1 MTDNRVTDNRVPDNH
16 VTDTHVPGTHE
27 SFSRPDT
34 VRRSSNR
41 TFGLVFAAFF
51 FLVAS
56 LPLLRGHAW
65 RWWALP
71 CSAVFLFAAVL
82 APKVLGP
89 LNQAWTALGMLLHK
103 ITNPVILGAFFY
115 LVFAPFGWM
124 LRRMGK
130 DFLRLRPAPEA
141 ASYWIPRD
149 LPGPEPASMS
159 KQF

>member
-1 MTDNRVTDNRVPDNH
+1 MT
-16 VTDTHVPGTHE
+16 GAHE
-27 SFSRPDT
+27 KFSREDT
-34 VRRSSNR
+34 VRHSSNR
-41 TFGLVFAAFF
+41 TFGLVLAAFF

-65 RWWALP
+65 RLWPLPLSAAFLLAAL
-71 CSAVFLFAAVL
+71 L

-89 LNQAWTALGMLLHK
+89 LNQVWTALGIALHK
-103 ITNPVILGAFFY
+103 ITNPVILGIFFY
-115 LVFAPFGWM
+115 LVFAPFGWV

-141 ASYWIPRD
+141 ESYWIPRQP
-149 LPGPEPASMS
+149 PGPAPASMS

>member
-1 MTDNRVTDNRVPDNH
+1 MT
-16 VTDTHVPGTHE
+16 GTHE
-27 SFSRPDT
+27 SLNRPESI
-34 VRRSSNR
+34 RRSSNR

-71 CSAVFLFAAVL
+71 CSAVFLVAAIL

-89 LNQAWTALGMLLHK
+89 LNQAWTALGIALHK
-103 ITNPVILGAFFY
+103 ITNPLILGIFFY
-115 LVFAPFGWM
+115 LVFAPFGWV

-130 DFLRLRPAPEA
+130 DFLRLRPAPQA
-141 ASYWIPRD
+141 DSYWIPRQ
-149 LPGPEPASMS
+149 PAGPEPASMS

>member
-1 MTDNRVTDNRVPDNH
+1 MTS
-16 VTDTHVPGTHE
+16 THE
-27 SFSRPDT
+27 SFSRVES

-71 CSAVFLFAAVL
+71 CSAVFLIAAIL
-82 APKVLGP
+82 APRVLGP
-89 LNQAWTALGMLLHK
+89 LNRAWTALGIALHR
-103 ITNPVILGAFFY
+103 ITSPIILGILFY
-115 LVFAPFGWM
+115 LVFAPFGWV

-130 DFLRLRPAPEA
+130 DFLRLRPAPA
-141 ASYWIPRD
+141 ADSYWIPRQP
-149 LPGPEPASMS
+149 PGPEPASMS

>member
-1 MTDNRVTDNRVPDNH
+1 MTGTRETGTSETGARE
-16 VTDTHVPGTHE
+16 TGTHE
-27 SFSRPDT
+27 SFRRPET

-71 CSAVFLFAAVL
+71 CSGVFLIAALL

-89 LNQAWTALGMLLHK
+89 LNQAWTALGIALHK
-103 ITNPVILGAFFY
+103 ITSPVILGTFFY
-115 LVFAPFGWM
+115 LVFAPFGWL

-130 DFLRLRPAPEA
+130 DFLQLRRAPDA
-141 ASYWIPRD
+141 ASYWIPRQP
-149 LPGPEPASMS
+149 PGPEPASMS

>member
-1 MTDNRVTDNRVPDNH
+1 MTDNH
-16 VTDTHVPGTHE
+16 VTDTHVPDTRATGAHDTGTHE
-27 SFSRPDT
+27 SFSRPDA

-41 TFGLVFAAFF
+41 TFGLVFAGFF
-51 FLVAS
+51 FLVAG

-71 CSAVFLFAAVL
+71 CSVVFLFAAVL

-89 LNQAWTALGMLLHK
+89 LNRAWTALGMLLHK
-103 ITNPVILGAFFY
+103 ITNPVILGIFFY
-115 LVFAPFGWM
+115 LVFAPFGWV

-130 DFLRLRPAPEA
+130 DFLRLRAAPEA

-149 LPGPEPASMS
+149 PPGPEPASMS